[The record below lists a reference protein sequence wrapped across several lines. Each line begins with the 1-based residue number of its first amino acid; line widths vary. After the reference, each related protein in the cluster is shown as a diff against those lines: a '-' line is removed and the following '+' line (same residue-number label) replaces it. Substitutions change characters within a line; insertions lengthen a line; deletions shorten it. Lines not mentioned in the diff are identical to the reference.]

1 MPDNIHLLILDCFYK
16 QDVTMDGVV
25 CVFSLKNP
33 SYPEFI
39 CHAPCSIIS
48 VDIHPNHPHMLVVGL
63 SNGNVAVYNLQIGGK
78 KPAYVSSAGNG
89 KHSDTVWQ
97 VNMNVTPLFV
107 QKNVE

>member
-1 MPDNIHLLILDCFYK
+1 
-16 QDVTMDGVV
+16 MDGVV

-89 KHSDTVWQ
+89 KHRDTVWQ
-97 VNMNVTPLFV
+97 VNMNVTPLFM